1 MSKANKIRQLDKKI
15 LKLELECEKLMLENI
30 SLKKD
35 KYNQSLTNKVTIQ
48 ELEGLRLDHE
58 PSLLRNQAE

>member
-1 MSKANKIRQLDKKI
+1 MSKTNKIRRLEREVA
-15 LKLELECEKLMLENI
+15 KLELACEILKIENI

-35 KYNQSLTNKVTIQ
+35 RYNQSLTNKVTIQ

-58 PSLLRNQAE
+58 PSFHKDQAY

>member
-1 MSKANKIRQLDKKI
+1 MSKTNKIRRLEREVA
-15 LKLELECEKLMLENI
+15 KLEFDNERLNLENI

-35 KYNQSLTNKVTIQ
+35 RYNQALTNKVTIQ

-58 PSLLRNQAE
+58 PSFHKDQAI

>member
-15 LKLELECEKLMLENI
+15 LKLEIECEKLMLENI

-58 PSLLRNQAE
+58 PSFHKDQAY